1 MSAPD
6 LDPLGANPL
15 AADIAMMRVAI
26 EAAAAADPRDV
37 PVGAVGS
44 LWDVVR
50 DRRLNHRPAVR
61 GGVLAQEC
69 AAPLEAFFARQ
80 RLG

>member
-1 MSAPD
+1 MRGIRS
-6 LDPLGANPL
+6 PLVL
-15 AADIAMMRVAI
+15 AALVLIALA
-26 EAAAAADPRDV
+26 P
-37 PVGAVGS
+37 
-44 LWDVVR
+44 
-50 DRRLNHRPAVR
+50 